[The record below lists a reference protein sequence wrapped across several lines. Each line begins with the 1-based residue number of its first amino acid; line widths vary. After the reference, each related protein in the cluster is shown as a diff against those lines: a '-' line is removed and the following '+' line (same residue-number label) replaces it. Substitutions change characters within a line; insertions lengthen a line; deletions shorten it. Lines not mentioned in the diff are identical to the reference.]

1 MLVLQSLPQSSTF
14 YSFIFFKLFIWAFW
28 SNHGDMWDVN
38 FPTRNGTYAL
48 CIGSS
53 EP

>member
-1 MLVLQSLPQSSTF
+1 MLALQSPTIKYFL
-14 YSFIFFKLFIWAFW
+14 FIYFFKLFIWAFW
-28 SNHGDMWDVN
+28 SNHGDMWDIN
-38 FPTRNGTYAL
+38 FPTRDGTDAP